1 LGTKNDLWD
10 ANVPEKAVGKSAF
23 TKSQNSLKKVKTY
36 HDRRSKKILDGF
48 QGVVARYSKADRETL
63 KAFTKLNETA
73 LQQGALDRKT
83 KTLMCLAI
91 GIANGSEIC
100 IAARAAQAKEAG
112 AIREELLETV
122 SVGLLMG
129 GSLAFGPILTGF
141 MDMINM
147 LFPKVSDK

>member
-1 LGTKNDLWD
+1 MLED
-10 ANVPEKAVGKSAF
+10 P
-23 TKSQNSLKKVKTY
+23 KKF
-36 HDRRSKKILDGF
+36 LDGF
-48 QGVVARYSKADRETL
+48 QGAVARFSKANKETL
-63 KAFTKLNETA
+63 KAFTNLNETA

-91 GIANGSEIC
+91 GIANASEIC

-112 AIREELLETV
+112 ATREELLETA

-147 LFPKVSDK
+147 LFPEGSVK